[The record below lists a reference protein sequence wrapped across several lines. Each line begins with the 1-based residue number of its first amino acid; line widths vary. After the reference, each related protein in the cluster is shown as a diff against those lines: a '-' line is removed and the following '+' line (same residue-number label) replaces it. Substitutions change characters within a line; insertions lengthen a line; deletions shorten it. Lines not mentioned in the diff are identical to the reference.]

1 MIASLIKT
9 MRPKQWVKNILI
21 FAALIFDRKLTN
33 LPAFL
38 HSLAGFVIFS
48 LFASVVYIINDITD
62 IEADQQHPQKCYRP
76 IAAGKISIQAAAVSA
91 IILLIIATISA
102 FWLSPTFAII
112 NICYLILNISYSKW
126 LKHILLV
133 DIITLASFYVLRVVA
148 GVALIQIERFS
159 PWLYIVMTF
168 LALFIGAG
176 KRRTELFLLSDK
188 ANTHR
193 RTLEGY
199 TLHFLDEIIT
209 STASITIISYSL
221 YTFFAPNLPENNLM
235 MLSIPFVVY
244 SIYRYQF
251 LVQAKNVGDAPED
264 VLLSDKPIQMAI
276 IIYGLAVLTIFYI
289 Y

>member
-1 MIASLIKT
+1 

-48 LFASVVYIINDITD
+48 LFASVVYIVNDIAD
-62 IEADQQHPQKCYRP
+62 IKADQQHPQKRNRP
-76 IAAGKISIQAAAVSA
+76 LAAGKISIQAAMISAVVLLVIA
-91 IILLIIATISA
+91 ITLA
-102 FWLSPTFAII
+102 FWLSPIFAII
-112 NICYLILNISYSKW
+112 NISYLLLNISYSKW
-126 LKHILLV
+126 LKHILLL
-133 DIITLASFYVLRVVA
+133 DIIALASFYVLRVVA

-159 PWLYIVMTF
+159 PWIYIVMTF

-176 KRRTELFLLSDK
+176 KRRAELVLLTEK
-188 ANTHR
+188 ANSHR
-193 RTLEGY
+193 RVLDGY

-235 MLSIPFVVY
+235 MLSIPFVIY
-244 SIYRYQF
+244 SIYRYQY
-251 LVQAKNVGDAPED
+251 LIQVKNIGGAPED
-264 VLLSDKPIQMAI
+264 VLLSDTPIQIAI
-276 IIYGLAVLTIFYI
+276 SIYGLAILIIFYI
-289 Y
+289 F